1 MRLAVECILKKRV
14 LKNGHCSYQ
23 ICNSSLMKQVHIRE
37 ESAAH
42 AHAPYT
48 CTGHPPD
55 WFNCRFTS
63 HVSDVT
69 FVSALLDILENE
81 TMDHLTDHFPIY
93 SLLQKLEDKF
103 PRLPAAKLKPTN
115 KVISTLMFTCY
126 CRSYW
131 GYWVIY
137 SLLYGIPRYIDF
149 LPENIILIR
158 KFYWSSNWVGN

>member
-1 MRLAVECILKKRV
+1 MHLKKKRV

-81 TMDHLTDHFPIY
+81 TTDHLTDHIPINFHAY
-93 SLLQKLEDKF
+93 LA
-103 PRLPAAKLKPTN
+103 PKLKPTN

-131 GYWVIY
+131 GYWVIAFY
-137 SLLYGIPRYIDF
+137 MAYLD
-149 LPENIILIR
+149 II
-158 KFYWSSNWVGN
+158 